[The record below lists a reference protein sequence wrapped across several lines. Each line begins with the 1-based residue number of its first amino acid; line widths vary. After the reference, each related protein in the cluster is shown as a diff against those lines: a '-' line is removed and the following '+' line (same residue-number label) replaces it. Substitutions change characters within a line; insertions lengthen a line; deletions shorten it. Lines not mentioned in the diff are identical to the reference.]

1 MLKRKT
7 PRLSRGVFVTLEGID
22 GSGKTTQARLLFEHL
37 KKEGWPALL
46 LREPGGTRVAE
57 KLRDI
62 LLHEKSEA
70 ISPRAEILLY
80 VASRAQL
87 VEQKILPALLA
98 KKLVICDRY
107 VDSTTAYQAHGRGF
121 DPKWVEELN
130 SWGSCKVLPDLTFLI
145 DVPVKVGLSRKK
157 GKLLDRLEKEGRKF
171 EEKVF
176 RGYRALAKKHR
187 RIRKIDGTP
196 PPQAIA
202 AEVKKVMHKYLQKVE
217 KKQVK
222 EKI

>member
-1 MLKRKT
+1 MSKRKT
-7 PRLSRGVFVTLEGID
+7 PRLSRGVFVTFEGID

-37 KKEGWPALL
+37 KKEGWPVLL
-46 LREPGGTRVAE
+46 LSEPGGTRVAE

-62 LLHEKSEA
+62 LLYEKSEA

-98 KKLVICDRY
+98 KKLMICDRY
-107 VDSTTAYQAHGRGF
+107 VDSTTAYQAYGRGF
-121 DPKWVEELN
+121 DPAWVEKLN
-130 SWGSCKVLPDLTFLI
+130 RWGSSEILPDITFLI
-145 DVPVKVGLSRKK
+145 DVPVKVGLARKK
-157 GKLLDRLEKEGRKF
+157 GKLLDRLEREGRKF

-176 RGYRALAKKHR
+176 RGYRALVKKHR

-196 PPQAIA
+196 SPPAIA
-202 AEVKKVMHKYLQKVE
+202 AEVKKIMHKYLQKVE
-217 KKQVK
+217 K
-222 EKI
+222 